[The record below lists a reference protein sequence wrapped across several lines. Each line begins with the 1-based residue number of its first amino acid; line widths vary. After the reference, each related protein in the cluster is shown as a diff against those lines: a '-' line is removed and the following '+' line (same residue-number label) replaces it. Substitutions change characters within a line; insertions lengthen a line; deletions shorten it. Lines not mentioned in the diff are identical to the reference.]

1 MSKIKAK
8 LYDSKGQAKGEREL
22 PAGVFDV
29 PVKPELVH
37 EVLVSLEAIAR
48 QPLAHTKTRGEVSGG
63 GKKPWRQKG
72 TGRARHGSIRSPIW
86 AGGGVTFGPRKERD
100 YSKKINRR
108 TKRLAFIMALSDK
121 VADERVLLVEAFG
134 VKDGKTK
141 EIVGLIGKLPIKG
154 RTLLL
159 AAGRDENLSRS
170 VRNLKKVRLAGIGD
184 VNLKQVLEADY
195 LLATPE
201 AVDKLA
207 AAFGPKKNK

>member
-8 LYDSKGQAKGEREL
+8 LYDAKGQAKGEREL

-48 QPLAHTKTRGEVSGG
+48 QPLAHTKTRGEVRGG

-86 AGGGVTFGPRKERD
+86 IGGGVTFGPRKDRD
-100 YSKKINRR
+100 YSKKINRK
-108 TKRLAFIMALSDK
+108 TKRLAFVMSLSDK
-121 VADERVLLVEAFG
+121 AADDRVLLVESFG
-134 VKDGKTK
+134 VQDGKTK

-154 RTLLL
+154 RTLLI
-159 AAGRDENLSRS
+159 AAGRDESLSRS

-184 VNLKQVLEADY
+184 VNLKQVLEADF
-195 LLATPE
+195 LLTTPE

-207 AAFGPKKNK
+207 AAFGPKQN

>member
-1 MSKIKAK
+1 MSNIKAK
-8 LYDSKGQAKGEREL
+8 LYDLEGQVKGERKL

-29 PVKPELVH
+29 TVKPELVH
-37 EVLVSLEAIAR
+37 QVLVSLEADAR
-48 QPLAHTKTRGEVSGG
+48 QPLAHTKTRGEVRGG

-86 AGGGVTFGPRKERD
+86 VGGGVTFGPRKERD
-100 YSKKINRR
+100 YAKKINRK
-108 TKRLAFIMALSDK
+108 TKRLAFVMSLSDK
-121 VADERVLLVEAFG
+121 AAEDRVLLVESFG

-159 AAGRDENLSRS
+159 AAGRDESLSRS
-170 VRNLKKVRLAGIGD
+170 VRNLKAVRLSGIGD
-184 VNLKQVLEADY
+184 INLKQVLEADY

-207 AAFGPKKNK
+207 ATFGPKKQ